1 MLPIDTA
8 SLEALLAHVQKP
20 GRYVGQEWNSVTKDW
35 AQAQVTLALAYP
47 DLYEIGM
54 SNLGLALLYHLVN
67 SDPRFLAERV
77 YVPWVDMDAA
87 MQAAKMPLF
96 SLESRRPLRAFDAI
110 GVSLQYE
117 LTYSNVLT
125 LLARG
130 DVPLWTR
137 DRSADDPLV
146 IAGGSCAYNPEP
158 VAEFIDLFVIG
169 EGEEALLE
177 LLACVADWKRAGGKA
192 RADGRKALL
201 HEAAQI
207 PGVYVPSLY
216 DVTYRQD
223 GTLASIAPNDAR
235 APAQVCKRIMTVLGP
250 VPTRPIVPYIEVVH
264 DRAMVEIQRG
274 CSRGC
279 RFCQA
284 GMIYR
289 PIRER
294 PVEETLQAIDDLLA
308 STGYDEVSL
317 VSLSSSDHSG
327 IVEIV
332 SQAMARHAQPGLAI
346 SLPSLRIDSFSVELA
361 RLIETRRKTGFTFA
375 PEAGSQRLRDVINKG
390 VTEEEILQTAEAVF
404 SSGWRRIKLYFMLG
418 LPTEEDEDVL
428 EMARLIGTLRALGK
442 RVQRRGIEI
451 AVSASTFVPKP
462 HTPFQWEPLISRE
475 ALERRQG
482 LLRERVRAREVK
494 LSWSDW
500 ESTWLEAALSRGD
513 RRLAAVIYEAWRA
526 GARFDAWSEHFRPDT
541 WRGAFQRVGL
551 DPDLYT
557 VRRRAPDEALP
568 WRVIHTGVSEAFLRR
583 EYERALS
590 GELSPDCR
598 LGCHACGVN
607 VALAAQRQGL
617 AASAWGCP

>member
-1 MLPIDTA
+1 MLPIDVVA
-8 SLEALLAHVQKP
+8 LETLLARVQKP

-35 AQAQVTLALAYP
+35 TQVKVTLALAYP
-47 DLYEIGM
+47 DIYEIGM
-54 SNLGLALLYHLVN
+54 SNLGLGLLYDLVN
-67 SDPRFLAERV
+67 RDPRFLAERV
-77 YVPWVDMDAA
+77 YAPWVDMDAA
-87 MQAAKMPLF
+87 MQAAGLPLF
-96 SLESRRPLRAFDAI
+96 SLESRRPLRAFDVL
-110 GVSLQYE
+110 GFSLQYE

-125 LLARG
+125 MLARG
-130 DVPLWTR
+130 GVPLWSAE
-137 DRSADDPLV
+137 RSAADPLV
-146 IAGGSCAYNPEP
+146 IAGGSCCYNPEP
-158 VAEFIDLFVIG
+158 LADFIDLFVIG

-192 RADGRKALL
+192 RPDGRAALL
-201 HEAAQI
+201 REAAQI

-216 DVTYRQD
+216 DVTYHDD
-223 GTLASIAPNDAR
+223 GTLAAIAPRDPQV
-235 APAQVCKRIMTVLGP
+235 PAQVRKRILPRLDP
-250 VPTRPIVPYIEVVH
+250 VPTRPIVPNIEIVH

-294 PVEETLQAIDDLLA
+294 PAEETLQAIDALLA

-390 VTEEEILQTAEAVF
+390 VTGEEILQTAEAVF
-404 SSGWRRIKLYFMLG
+404 GSGWRRIKLYFMLG
-418 LPTEEDEDVL
+418 LPTEEDEDVA
-428 EMARLIGTLRALGK
+428 EMARLIGSLRALGK
-442 RVQRRGIEI
+442 RVQRRGVEI

-462 HTPFQWEPLISRE
+462 HTPFQWEPLAPRE
-475 ALERRQG
+475 TLERRQG
-482 LLRERVRAREVK
+482 LLRERARAREVK

-513 RRLAAVIYEAWRA
+513 RRLGAMIYEAWRA
-526 GARFDAWSEHFRPDT
+526 GARFDAWSEHFRPDL
-541 WRGAFQRVGL
+541 WRSAFQRVGL
-551 DPDLYT
+551 DPDFYT
-557 VRRRAPDEALP
+557 ARRRAADEVFP
-568 WRVIHTGVSEAFLRR
+568 WSIIHSGVSEAFLRR
-583 EYERALS
+583 EYERSLA
-590 GELSPDCR
+590 GDLSPDCR
-598 LGCHACGVN
+598 FDCHACGVS
-607 VALAAQRQGL
+607 AAFAAQRQGL
-617 AASAWGCP
+617 ATSAWGCP